1 MENNNITIE
10 EVKKVADEK
19 RRATNKKI
27 GNVANADLAQKRL
40 ENLAKGREIRKQ
52 KLMEAKN
59 TPKAEP
65 IPEPIP
71 EPISKPEK
79 IKRGASIPVLDEEV
93 KSPQRKPK
101 QTKRQNSI
109 EQFQSFN
116 KLEESINNIK
126 ELITNQNIN
135 NLKDEIINAVKPISK
150 PKKIKT
156 PKERAE
162 RAERAERVVNKTL
175 DLTISDAEIS
185 NIINPKEKELNDY
198 KNKGDEKLASFLK
211 ALQKK

>member
-19 RRATNKKI
+19 RKATNKKI

-40 ENLAKGREIRKQ
+40 ENLARGREIRKQ

-59 TPKAEP
+59 NVLTPKADP
-65 IPEPIP
+65 DPEPIP
-71 EPISKPEK
+71 EPEPKPQR
-79 IKRGASIPVLDEEV
+79 IKRTPSIPVVDEEV
-93 KSPQRKPK
+93 KTPQRKPK

-109 EQFQSFN
+109 EEFQSFN

-126 ELITNQNIN
+126 ELINNQNIN
-135 NLKDEIINAVKPISK
+135 NLKDEIINAVKPKSK
-150 PKKIKT
+150 PKKIKM
-156 PKERAE
+156 PKAP
-162 RAERAERVVNKTL
+162 VVNKTL

-185 NIINPKEKELNDY
+185 NIIDNKKEMKNELKDY

-211 ALQKK
+211 ALQKQ

>member
-19 RRATNKKI
+19 RKATNKKI

-65 IPEPIP
+65 IPEPIH

-79 IKRGASIPVLDEEV
+79 IKREASIPVLDEEV
-93 KSPQRKPK
+93 KTPQRKPK

-109 EQFQSFN
+109 EEFQSFN

-126 ELITNQNIN
+126 ELINNQNIN
-135 NLKDEIINAVKPISK
+135 NLKDEIINAVKPIPK
-150 PKKIKT
+150 PKKVKT
-156 PKERAE
+156 PK
-162 RAERAERVVNKTL
+162 ERVVNKTL
-175 DLTISDAEIS
+175 DLTISDAQIS
-185 NIINPKEKELNDY
+185 NIINPNNDY

>member
-19 RRATNKKI
+19 RKATNKKI

-65 IPEPIP
+65 IPEPIS

-93 KSPQRKPK
+93 KTPQRKPK

-109 EQFQSFN
+109 EEFQSFN

-126 ELITNQNIN
+126 ELINNQNIN
-135 NLKDEIINAVKPISK
+135 NLKDEIINAVKPIPK
-150 PKKIKT
+150 PKKVKT
-156 PKERAE
+156 PK
-162 RAERAERVVNKTL
+162 ERVVNKTL
-175 DLTISDAEIS
+175 DLTISDAQIS
-185 NIINPKEKELNDY
+185 NIINPNNDY

>member
-19 RRATNKKI
+19 RKATNKKI

-79 IKRGASIPVLDEEV
+79 IKRTASIPVLDEEV
-93 KSPQRKPK
+93 KTPQRKPK

-109 EQFQSFN
+109 EEFQSFN

-126 ELITNQNIN
+126 ELINNQNIN
-135 NLKDEIINAVKPISK
+135 NLKDEIINAVKPKPK
-150 PKKIKT
+150 PKKVKT
-156 PKERAE
+156 PK
-162 RAERAERVVNKTL
+162 ERVVNKTL

-185 NIINPKEKELNDY
+185 NIINPNNNKEKELNDY

>member
-79 IKRGASIPVLDEEV
+79 IKRGASIPVIDEEV

-109 EQFQSFN
+109 EEFQSFN

-126 ELITNQNIN
+126 ELINNQNIN
-135 NLKDEIINAVKPISK
+135 NLKDEIINAVKPKSK

-156 PKERAE
+156 PK
-162 RAERAERVVNKTL
+162 ERVVNKTL

-185 NIINPKEKELNDY
+185 NIINPNNNKENELKDY

>member
-19 RRATNKKI
+19 RKATNKKI

-59 TPKAEP
+59 NVSTPKADP
-65 IPEPIP
+65 VPEPIP
-71 EPISKPEK
+71 EPEPKPQR
-79 IKRGASIPVLDEEV
+79 IKRTPSIPVVDEEV
-93 KSPQRKPK
+93 KTPRRKSK
-101 QTKRQNSI
+101 QIKRQNSI
-109 EQFQSFN
+109 EEFQSFN

-126 ELITNQNIN
+126 ELINNQNIN
-135 NLKDEIINAVKPISK
+135 NLKDEIINAVKPKSK
-150 PKKIKT
+150 TKKIKM
-156 PKERAE
+156 PKAP
-162 RAERAERVVNKTL
+162 VVNKTL

-185 NIINPKEKELNDY
+185 NIIDNKKEIKKEIEF
-198 KNKGDEKLASFLK
+198 KNKGDEKLQSFLK
-211 ALQKK
+211 ALQKQ

>member
-10 EVKKVADEK
+10 EVKKVANEK
-19 RRATNKKI
+19 RLKKV
-27 GNVANADLAQKRL
+27 GNIANADLAQKRL

-65 IPEPIP
+65 IPEPVP
-71 EPISKPEK
+71 EL
-79 IKRGASIPVLDEEV
+79 KRTPSIPVLDEDI
-93 KSPQRKPK
+93 KTPQQKPK
-101 QTKRQNSI
+101 QKKRQNSTEEI
-109 EQFQSFN
+109 QSFN

-126 ELITNQNIN
+126 ELINNQNIN

-162 RAERAERVVNKTL
+162 RAERAVNKTL

-185 NIINPKEKELNDY
+185 NIINPKENELKNY
-198 KNKGDEKLASFLK
+198 KNKGDEKMASFLK